1 MAEQER
7 MNIVDAQ
14 KLLAEEI
21 NATLRCDNI
30 GVGLALSSV
39 LIAIKKENYRLIN
52 LEKLLM
58 SINDMAVRHA
68 GHSESEIYLKCL
80 EDITA
85 LIEDCL
91 E

>member
-1 MAEQER
+1 MAKQER

-14 KLLAEEI
+14 KLLSEETKALI
-21 NATLRCDNI
+21 GCNNLR
-30 GVGLALSSV
+30 VGQALLSV
-39 LIAIKKENYRLIN
+39 LIALRKENYRLIN

-68 GHSESEIYLKCL
+68 GHTESEVYLKCL
-80 EDITA
+80 EEIA
-85 LIEDCL
+85 AIVEDCF

>member
-14 KLLAEEI
+14 KLLSEEI
-21 NATLRCDNI
+21 NAVIRCNNLRA
-30 GVGLALSSV
+30 GQALLSV
-39 LIAIKKENYRLIN
+39 LIALRKENYRLIN

-68 GHSESEIYLKCL
+68 GHSESEICLKCL

>member
-14 KLLAEEI
+14 KLLAEETKAKFGC
-21 NATLRCDNI
+21 NNI
-30 GVGLALSSV
+30 GVGIALASV

-52 LEKLLM
+52 LEKLIM

-68 GHSESEIYLKCL
+68 GHTDSEVYLKCL
-80 EDITA
+80 EDIAA

>member
-7 MNIVDAQ
+7 MSIVDAQ
-14 KLLAEEI
+14 KVLSEEAEALIKCNNLRVGIALL
-21 NATLRCDNI
+21 
-30 GVGLALSSV
+30 SV

-52 LEKLLM
+52 LKKLLM
-58 SINDMAVRHA
+58 SINAMAVRHA
-68 GHSESEIYLKCL
+68 GHSDSEIYLKCL